1 MQEQIKQKPLAELRE
16 KGLQFKRELKL
27 LLIDLGRTAE
37 RPQSLS
43 SLYYLLIELV
53 FSLNHECLREL
64 LQLWVAE
71 CSPGK
76 RSLHLGPTSSLALW
90 FCWFSPMP
98 HFPHL
103 ENAEMCAL
111 VISLFLRITLTQQ
124 PLCSDKTFLC
134 LRFNHKFLQITYLNV
149 LFYL

>member
-64 LQLWVAE
+64 LHG
-71 CSPGK
+71 C
-76 RSLHLGPTSSLALW
+76 
-90 FCWFSPMP
+90 
-98 HFPHL
+98 
-103 ENAEMCAL
+103 L
-111 VISLFLRITLTQQ
+111 VRPYT
-124 PLCSDKTFLC
+124 
-134 LRFNHKFLQITYLNV
+134 
-149 LFYL
+149 